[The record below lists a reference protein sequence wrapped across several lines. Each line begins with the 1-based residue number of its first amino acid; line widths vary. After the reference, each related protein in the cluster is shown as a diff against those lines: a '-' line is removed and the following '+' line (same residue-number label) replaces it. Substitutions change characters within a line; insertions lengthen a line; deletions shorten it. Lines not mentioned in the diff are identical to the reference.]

1 MACGLGPRCLW
12 ARGARTLAYFA
23 GTDLVIAATGAG
35 GLIGAWH
42 CLLRLAGLR
51 ASSAVAAA
59 RGTGA
64 YRRIRSTLTSSGTS
78 FLLLEVGETA
88 SLAVDVLDLL
98 LGLGV
103 ELDDL
108 LAGWR
113 LGGLLV
119 V

>member
-1 MACGLGPRCLW
+1 
-12 ARGARTLAYFA
+12 
-23 GTDLVIAATGAG
+23 
-35 GLIGAWH
+35 
-42 CLLRLAGLR
+42 
-51 ASSAVAAA
+51 
-59 RGTGA
+59 
-64 YRRIRSTLTSSGTS
+64 
-78 FLLLEVGETA
+78 LLLEVGETA
-88 SLAVDVLDLL
+88 SLAVDILDLL